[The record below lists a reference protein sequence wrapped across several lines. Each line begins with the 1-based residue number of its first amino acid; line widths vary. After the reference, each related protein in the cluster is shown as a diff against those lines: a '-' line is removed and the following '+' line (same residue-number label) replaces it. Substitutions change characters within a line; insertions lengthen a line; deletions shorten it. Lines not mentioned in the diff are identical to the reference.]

1 MFSTSEFV
9 LFSLLIMEQP
19 VKRRALF
26 FIGGYD
32 PKTPDAYF
40 GRMTKELRRFDEL
53 WETRTELLELDGS
66 TDIASARIRS
76 QCVAENWQTD
86 CDFTFLALDSLVLA
100 DFNRPL
106 PWRLAKYLYAFI
118 GFLFSGAW
126 RFFLTAWRFGLYF
139 LYPFLAIVGFSVIGA
154 VVALLM
160 PSIFGPAKAVI
171 GIMTFFVVLAVFGKR
186 WSVNHLMDLWSFS
199 FDFICSKRDD
209 ADQLLDRFAEKIV
222 RQVKDGAYD
231 EIILIGHSTGGMLIL
246 ETAARCLQRDPDFSQ
261 RANKV
266 IVLTLG
272 STAMKAGYISQAK
285 KFRSNVQLLVDDGKM
300 DWVEIQ
306 CLTDPI
312 NFYKTDPVVEMG
324 LRRNKGRTFPLVRA
338 VRMRQMLLPETYR
351 RIKRNLFR
359 VHYQYVFANTERYWY
374 DFYQIC
380 YGPLFLINR
389 AKHHIIGNPSDEESA
404 IL

>member
-1 MFSTSEFV
+1 
-9 LFSLLIMEQP
+9 MEQP

-32 PKTPDAYF
+32 PKTPDAFF
-40 GRMTKELRRFDEL
+40 GRVTKELRRFDEL
-53 WETRTELLELDGS
+53 WETRTEFLSLEKTAEIG
-66 TDIASARIRS
+66 SARIRS
-76 QCVAENWQTD
+76 QSVVQNWQTD
-86 CDFTFLALDSLVLA
+86 ANFTFLALDSLVLA

-118 GFLFSGAW
+118 GFLISGGW

-139 LYPFLAIVGFSVIGA
+139 LYPFLAIVGFSIIGF

-160 PSIFGPAKAVI
+160 PSTFGLANAMI
-171 GIMTFFVVLAVFGKR
+171 GILTFFVVLAIIGKR

-199 FDFICSKRDD
+199 FDFIRSKRTD
-209 ADQLLDRFAEKIV
+209 ADELLDRFAEKIV
-222 RQVKDGAYD
+222 GQVKDAAYD

-246 ETAARCLQRDPDFSQ
+246 ETAARCLRQDPLFSQ
-261 RANKV
+261 RASKV
-266 IVLTLG
+266 AILTLG
-272 STAMKAGYISQAK
+272 STAMKAGYLRQGK
-285 KFRSNVQLLVDDGKM
+285 KFRSNVKQLIDDGRM

-312 NFYKTDPVVEMG
+312 NFYKTDPVIEMG
-324 LRRNKGRTFPLVRA
+324 LSRPEGRRFPLLRA
-338 VRMRQMLLPETYR
+338 VRMRQMLQPETYR

-374 DFYQIC
+374 DFYQVC
-380 YGPLFLINR
+380 CGPTFLIDR
-389 AKHHIIGNPSDEESA
+389 ANHHIIGNPPDEESA
-404 IL
+404 QS